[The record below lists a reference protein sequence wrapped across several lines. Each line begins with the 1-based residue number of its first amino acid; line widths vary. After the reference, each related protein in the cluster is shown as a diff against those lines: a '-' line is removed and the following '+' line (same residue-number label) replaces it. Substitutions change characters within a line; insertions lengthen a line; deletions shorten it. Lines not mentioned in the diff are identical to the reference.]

1 MIWLAPYRMNPKT
14 YIVDFFPTISKET
27 PSQLRKKE
35 YADNLLSTYDLG
47 EVIVCTFEG
56 CKQSGVVQNPDIIIC
71 TNEYSAQEIKIL
83 IPEAV
88 LYVAES
94 VNSVFSRKN
103 EMQSKIDKNNRIFE
117 EASCI
122 VERIRQSTDEER
134 ASIRKFAS
142 MDYNEMYKMLQK
154 ALISDDEKL
163 KKSAWD
169 LLFGEGERHSNLIWM
184 RVQMMAEMWDHTDW
198 KGREQL
204 MLMSMERHIDQG
216 TARKMDNFTDED
228 GLEYYQYMFLD
239 PFGKDTNHI
248 RRLPFAT
255 KGQDK
260 YAYENLLEKNEI
272 PTNYLRIQVETNSVR
287 KHYDDYIASEC
298 VKVQKVL
305 DEWEKDKTKG
315 KKELGVGTW
324 NEDDSPGEPLK
335 EKEVEWL
342 KNFLKNY
349 HKI

>member
-1 MIWLAPYRMNPKT
+1 
-14 YIVDFFPTISKET
+14 
-27 PSQLRKKE
+27 
-35 YADNLLSTYDLG
+35 
-47 EVIVCTFEG
+47 
-56 CKQSGVVQNPDIIIC
+56 
-71 TNEYSAQEIKIL
+71 
-83 IPEAV
+83 
-88 LYVAES
+88 
-94 VNSVFSRKN
+94 
-103 EMQSKIDKNNRIFE
+103 
-117 EASCI
+117 
-122 VERIRQSTDEER
+122 
-134 ASIRKFAS
+134 
-142 MDYNEMYKMLQK
+142 MDYNELYKMIQK
-154 ALISDDEKL
+154 ALISDDENL

-184 RVQMMAEMWDHTDW
+184 RVQMMAEMWDHADW

-272 PTNYLRIQVETNSVR
+272 PTNYLRVQIEANSLR
-287 KHYDDYIASEC
+287 KQWDDYIESEC
-298 VKVQKVL
+298 QKVQKVL
-305 DEWEKDKTKG
+305 DEWEKDNTKG

-324 NEDDSPGEPLK
+324 NETDDPDSPLIDQEID
-335 EKEVEWL
+335 WL
-342 KNFLKNY
+342 KNFLKKYAVDQGVNRG
-349 HKI
+349 

>member
-1 MIWLAPYRMNPKT
+1 MNPKT
-14 YIVDFFPTISKET
+14 LLIDFLPESTKET
-27 PSQLRKKE
+27 PSFLRNKK
-35 YADNLLSTYDLG
+35 YAENILSTYDLG
-47 EVIVCTFEG
+47 EVVTCNNGSFRQMLIDHDPYIVIATDEF
-56 CKQSGVVQNPDIIIC
+56 
-71 TNEYSAQEIKIL
+71 TAQEVKTAKPDAMVYL
-83 IPEAV
+83 AKHP
-88 LYVAES
+88 
-94 VNSVFSRKN
+94 NSVFSKKA
-103 EMQSKIDKNNRIFE
+103 ETDEKIKKQEKIFA
-117 EASCI
+117 EASGMI
-122 VERIRQSTDEER
+122 EKIRNSTDEER
-134 ASIRKFAS
+134 VSIRKFSS
-142 MDYNEMYKMLQK
+142 MDYNELYKMIQK
-154 ALISDDEKL
+154 ALISDDENL

-272 PTNYLRIQVETNSVR
+272 PTNYLRVQVEANSLR
-287 KHYDDYIASEC
+287 K
-298 VKVQKVL
+298 Q
-305 DEWEKDKTKG
+305 
-315 KKELGVGTW
+315 
-324 NEDDSPGEPLK
+324 
-335 EKEVEWL
+335 
-342 KNFLKNY
+342 
-349 HKI
+349 

>member
-1 MIWLAPYRMNPKT
+1 MNPKT
-14 YIVDFFPTISKET
+14 LLINFIPESTKET
-27 PSQLRKKE
+27 PSFLRNKK
-35 YADNLLSTYDLG
+35 YAEDILSTYDLG
-47 EVIVCTFEG
+47 EVITCNNGSFRQMLIDHDPYIVIATDEF
-56 CKQSGVVQNPDIIIC
+56 
-71 TNEYSAQEIKIL
+71 TAQEVKTTKPDALVYLAKHPNSIFSKKAETDEKIKKQ
-83 IPEAV
+83 E
-88 LYVAES
+88 
-94 VNSVFSRKN
+94 
-103 EMQSKIDKNNRIFE
+103 KIFA
-117 EASCI
+117 EASGMI
-122 VERIRQSTDEER
+122 EKIRNATDEER
-134 ASIRKFAS
+134 ASIRKFSS
-142 MDYNEMYKMLQK
+142 MDYNELYKMIQK
-154 ALISDDEKL
+154 ALISDDENL

-204 MLMSMERHIDQG
+204 MLMSMERHIDQN

-272 PTNYLRIQVETNSVR
+272 PTNYLRVQVEANSLR
-287 KHYDDYIASEC
+287 KQWDDYIKSEC
-298 VKVQKVL
+298 QKVQKVL

-324 NEDDSPGEPLK
+324 NEADDPDSPLIDQEID
-335 EKEVEWL
+335 WL
-342 KNFLKNY
+342 KNFLKKYAVDQGVNRG
-349 HKI
+349 